1 LKRDRLA
8 SRAEQ
13 EKRMLFVATC
23 TDRPD
28 SMAKRLASRPAHL
41 AYLAS
46 LGARV
51 KIGGALLTPD
61 QSSVVGSLIVF
72 ECESEDEVA
81 ALLARDPYALA
92 GLFASVDVK
101 PWRQAIG
108 APLA

>member
-1 LKRDRLA
+1 V
-8 SRAEQ
+8 
-13 EKRMLFVATC
+13 LFVATC

-51 KIGGALLTPD
+51 KAAGALLTRD
-61 QSSVVGSLIVF
+61 QRSVVGSMIVF
-72 ECESEDEVA
+72 EGESADEVA
-81 ALLARDPYALA
+81 ALCANDPYALA

-108 APLA
+108 ARLA

>member
-1 LKRDRLA
+1 
-8 SRAEQ
+8 
-13 EKRMLFVATC
+13 MLFVATC

-51 KIGGALLTPD
+51 KAAGALLTRD
-61 QSSVVGSLIVF
+61 QRSVVGSMIVY
-72 ECESEDEVA
+72 EGESADEIA
-81 ALLARDPYALA
+81 ALCAKDPYALA

-101 PWRQAIG
+101 PWRQAVG